1 MQTFAEGNMR
11 YLRGLT
17 DQNEVIFCRLDENE
31 PGKAVVLAGD
41 FLDGAPETDRT
52 LLLRD
57 IRILPPVVP
66 SKIIAVGLNYY
77 DHIKE
82 FGDRPVP
89 ENPTLF
95 NKMPHT
101 VIGHGDA
108 IISHPFSSRIDF
120 EGEMAIVISGHCKD
134 VKAENAKDYIFGV
147 TCLNDVTARDL
158 QRADGQWTRG
168 KNLETFCPIGPCVAT
183 GLDIGNLHI
192 QTRLNGKIMQDSTT
206 SLMMNGAERLIEF
219 ISQSF
224 PLEKGDVISTGTP
237 KGVGPMV
244 RGDVV
249 EVELEG
255 VGTLANIMK

>member
-1 MQTFAEGNMR
+1 MLFSEFVMKYIRFADVNNKTMFGRICEDNPR
-11 YLRGLT
+11 K
-17 DQNEVIFCRLDENE
+17 VI
-31 PGKAVVLAGD
+31 VLSGD
-41 FLDGAPETDRT
+41 FLDCAAETDIT
-52 LLLRD
+52 VSMDD
-57 IRILPPVVP
+57 IRVLPPVTP
-66 SKIIAVGLNYY
+66 SKIIAVGINYY

-95 NKMPHT
+95 CKMPHT
-101 VIGHGDA
+101 VVGHADA

-120 EGEMAIVISGHCKD
+120 EGELALVISKRCKD
-134 VKAENAKDYIFGV
+134 VKEEDADGYIFGV

-183 GLDIGNLHI
+183 GLNVNSLRI
-192 QTRLNGKIMQDSTT
+192 QSRLNGKLMQDSST
-206 SLMMNGAERLIEF
+206 SLMIHSPQKLVEY
-219 ISQSF
+219 ISRYF

-244 RGDVV
+244 RGDIV
-249 EVELEG
+249 EIEIEG

>member
-1 MQTFAEGNMR
+1 MR
-11 YLRGLT
+11 YLRFCT
-17 DQNEVIFCRLDENE
+17 DRDETFFGRLDEE
-31 PGKAVVLAGD
+31 DPKKIIVLSGD
-41 FLDGAPETDRT
+41 FLDGAGDTGLT
-52 LLLRD
+52 VS
-57 IRILPPVVP
+57 IKNVRILPPVKP

-95 NKMPHT
+95 SKMPHT
-101 VIGHGDA
+101 VIGHTDA

-120 EGEMAIVISGHCKD
+120 EGELAIVISKHCKD
-134 VKAENAKDYIFGV
+134 VKAENAAEYIFGV

-168 KNLETFCPIGPCVAT
+168 KNLETFCPIGPYVAT
-183 GLDIGNLHI
+183 GLDINNLHI
-192 QTRLNGKIMQDSTT
+192 QSRLNGKIMQDSST
-206 SLMMNGAERLIEF
+206 SLMINSPARLIEF

-224 PLEKGDVISTGTP
+224 PLEKGDIISTGTP

-244 RGDVV
+244 RGDIV
-249 EVELEG
+249 EIEIEG